1 MYVIHSQRELISLRL
16 ISSRASPYQFKSCFA
31 NLCKHDLLSPFE
43 LALLIANLNFQGCIA
58 VYLSRY
64 IVAFD
69 RNKVNVTTL
78 FCGCQQLFQTFHRF
92 FQAVL
97 TWTFSRWN
105 YILTL
110 FIFNV
115 NYYFKVLLRIH
126 FLLFYL
132 WFSFN
137 YLPVPWTI
145 NSCRSEP
152 LGFYF
157 YSCMVPVSPILL

>member
-1 MYVIHSQRELISLRL
+1 MYFDNCFIHSQCELISLRL
-16 ISSRASPYQFKSCFA
+16 ISSRASPYHFKSCFA
-31 NLCKHDLLSPFE
+31 NLCKHNLLSPFE

-115 NYYFKVLLRIH
+115 NRYFMFFLHIYDNYINVLLMN
-126 FLLFYL
+126 Y
-132 WFSFN
+132 FSS
-137 YLPVPWTI
+137 I
-145 NSCRSEP
+145 
-152 LGFYF
+152 
-157 YSCMVPVSPILL
+157 YSDSSSIYSTNR